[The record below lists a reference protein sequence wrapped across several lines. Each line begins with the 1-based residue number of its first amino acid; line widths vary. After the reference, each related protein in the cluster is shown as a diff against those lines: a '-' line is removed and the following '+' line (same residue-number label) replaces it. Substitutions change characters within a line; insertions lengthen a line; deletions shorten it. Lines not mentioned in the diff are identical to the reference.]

1 MAVERTVVE
10 RAARA
15 KEASRALAEASP
27 ETRVEALTRAADLL
41 GKRKSKIMR
50 GNAVDLEGARGKG
63 LSSAMIDRLTITDAR
78 LEDMARGLREVAEQ
92 PDPIGQVIDE
102 WTRPNG
108 LRISKVRVPLGVV
121 GIVYESRPNVTVDAA
136 GLCLKSG
143 NATLLRGGSE
153 AINSNLALAA
163 VMQEACEDAGLPTSC
178 VEMIPVTD
186 REAVYVMAKL
196 DQYIA
201 LIVPRGGEQLIRAVA
216 EVATVPVIKH
226 HRGLCH
232 IYLDAS
238 YDLPMAITLVHNA
251 KCQRPGVCNAVETLL
266 AHQAN
271 LPGLKAILDDLLAA
285 GVELRGDEATQALS
299 DQVKPATDEDWDTE
313 YLDLILSVRVVPD
326 MEEALRHIARHSSG
340 LTEAIITDDAE
351 NGERFLREVDSACVY
366 VNASTRFTDGGQ
378 FGLGAEIG
386 ISTDKFHARGPM
398 GAGELTSYKYVI
410 RGEGQIRQ

>member
-1 MAVERTVVE
+1 MPVERTVTE

-15 KEASRALAEASP
+15 KAASRVLAEASA

-41 GKRKSKIMR
+41 AKRKSKIMR
-50 GNAVDLEGARGKG
+50 ANAVDLEGAREKG

-78 LEDMARGLREVAEQ
+78 LEDMAQGLREVAEQ
-92 PDPIGQVIDE
+92 PDPIGQVIEE

-163 VMQEACEDAGLPTSC
+163 VMQEACEDAGLPTAC
-178 VEMIPVTD
+178 VEMIPITD

-201 LIVPRGGEQLIRAVA
+201 LIVPRGGEQLIRAVS

-226 HRGLCH
+226 HRGLTH
-232 IYLDAS
+232 IYVDAS
-238 YDLPMAITLVHNA
+238 CDIPMAVTLVHNA

-266 AHQAN
+266 AHKDN
-271 LPGLKAILDDLLAA
+271 LAALKAILDDLLAS
-285 GVELRGDEATQALS
+285 GVEIRGDEATHALAEQA
-299 DQVKPATDEDWDTE
+299 KPATEEDWDTE
-313 YLDLILSVRVVPD
+313 YLDLILAVRVVAD
-326 MEEALRHIARHSSG
+326 LDEALGHIARYSSG
-340 LTEAIITDDAE
+340 LSEAIITDNAA

-386 ISTDKFHARGPM
+386 ISTDKIHARGPM

-410 RGEGQIRQ
+410 RGEGQVRE